1 MQDWT
6 KQEDGH
12 AHHPMLNPASAA
24 KLLAEVRTATPAT
37 AVNQLSAWLG
47 TIKATGAHDERTRAE
62 ILSMIEE
69 AAAPHQ
75 SALFAQL
82 LGRPIED
89 RATREANWK
98 ALVNYLT
105 ALTGALHAS
114 VRALLTPAAA
124 ARCLHAC
131 RMLTKA
137 CLFRYVSAPPKLW
150 RLAYAVHESA
160 EKAGCA
166 ATPVRIRGAQKTTT
180 VTHEL
185 LRLLMLQASAPQMM
199 SPAQIEVTDRVA
211 DQMGEEFILRPR
223 GVADGPFCFE
233 PSSER
238 PPRRAAGA
246 QGDLRY
252 FGPGTAFDSLQR
264 MHKQLLTTN
273 TTDIKAFGRD
283 IAPHAQV
290 SAIEHLLAFWAPASP
305 YSPPARS
312 PATGQLAVVHRYAHI
327 WQHIS
332 QARSAMHELLSL
344 AQTGDNT
351 PAPLEMWDLQHLGGN
366 EVGAQ
371 IGPSGDWAQC
381 GDLVSV
387 SIDGKDECCLG
398 FIRSMHA
405 EPGRT
410 AHANIAILTRQPQAV
425 ELYAVAS
432 KEEKTMYSAEA
443 ARQFAF
449 NCVRA
454 IIVSDD
460 AVASQKP
467 TLLLPLEAWKAARVY
482 EVMVKGATRYLR
494 IGERLQRGDDYV
506 RATFEW
512 VVAPSS

>member
-1 MQDWT
+1 
-6 KQEDGH
+6 
-12 AHHPMLNPASAA
+12 
-24 KLLAEVRTATPAT
+24 
-37 AVNQLSAWLG
+37 
-47 TIKATGAHDERTRAE
+47 
-62 ILSMIEE
+62 
-69 AAAPHQ
+69 
-75 SALFAQL
+75 
-82 LGRPIED
+82 
-89 RATREANWK
+89 
-98 ALVNYLT
+98 
-105 ALTGALHAS
+105 
-114 VRALLTPAAA
+114 
-124 ARCLHAC
+124 
-131 RMLTKA
+131 
-137 CLFRYVSAPPKLW
+137 
-150 RLAYAVHESA
+150 
-160 EKAGCA
+160 
-166 ATPVRIRGAQKTTT
+166 

-185 LRLLMLQASAPQMM
+185 LRLLMLQSSAPEMM
-199 SPAQIEVTDRVA
+199 SPAQIEVSERVA

-223 GVADGPFCFE
+223 GVADSPFCFE

-246 QGDLRY
+246 QGELRY
-252 FGPGTAFDSLQR
+252 FGPGAALDSLER
-264 MHKQLLTTN
+264 LHKQLLTSN

-290 SAIEHLLAFWAPASP
+290 SAIEHLLAFWGRASP

-312 PATGQLAVVHRYAHI
+312 PATGELAVVHRYAHI

-351 PAPLEMWDLQHLGGN
+351 PAAMEMWDLQDLGGN

-381 GDLVSV
+381 GELVSV
-387 SIDGKDECCLG
+387 SVKGKDECWLG

-405 EPGRT
+405 EWGRP
-410 AHANIAILTRQPQAV
+410 AHANIVILSREPQAV

-432 KEEKTMYSAEA
+432 KGEQTMYSAQA

-482 EVMVKGATRYLR
+482 EVVVKGATRYLR

-506 RATFEW
+506 RAAFEW
-512 VVAPSS
+512 MAAPSS